1 MSGGVARTRGP
12 RTSRDRFEGVEHALS
27 LSSAEGGRM
36 TARFRRGRRGSA
48 RARGDAVNGHGREI
62 CCPRVAMGRG
72 RLRTFIAIL
81 ELRLSRGWTGW
92 YHGDEGSARGSS
104 GADPR
109 RGRASA
115 SRRLRASRARLK
127 RFRALQRETHPVDER
142 HRVAPILRH
151 EVTSAAEASEHPP
164 SPRTSPAR
172 ECDAPLE
179 LTRPRQPP
187 SSRSRGIRPAG

>member
-81 ELRLSRGWTGW
+81 ELRLSR
-92 YHGDEGSARGSS
+92 EGGRGGIMGTKGQREARAVRIR
-104 GADPR
+104 GA
-109 RGRASA
+109 GA
-115 SRRLRASRARLK
+115 RARAGGCG
-127 RFRALQRETHPVDER
+127 RRA
-142 HRVAPILRH
+142 RV
-151 EVTSAAEASEHPP
+151 
-164 SPRTSPAR
+164 
-172 ECDAPLE
+172 
-179 LTRPRQPP
+179 
-187 SSRSRGIRPAG
+187 

>member
-1 MSGGVARTRGP
+1 M
-12 RTSRDRFEGVEHALS
+12 
-27 LSSAEGGRM
+27 
-36 TARFRRGRRGSA
+36 
-48 RARGDAVNGHGREI
+48 NGHGREI

-92 YHGDEGSARGSS
+92 HHGDEGLARGSS

-151 EVTSAAEASEHPP
+151 EVTSAAEASEH
-164 SPRTSPAR
+164 RA
-172 ECDAPLE
+172 
-179 LTRPRQPP
+179 RPRNR
-187 SSRSRGIRPAG
+187 SSRAEAPGKCREGTARSARKSSLGAGRAVISRATCANRLFLPSHSCLRSGHNRGGGS